1 MYNTDPHYNFDK
13 NLRAL
18 LSLWKCHGKE
28 VILMIDANDGNIY
41 KSKFIRQLAEPA
53 MQMEELFLKTN
64 NVSARNSNKEGN
76 VPICG
81 IFATQGFDCTGYFIS

>member
-1 MYNTDPHYNFDK
+1 
-13 NLRAL
+13 
-18 LSLWKCHGKE
+18 
-28 VILMIDANDGNIY
+28 MIEPNDGDVY

-81 IFATQGFDCTGYFIS
+81 IFATQGFDCTGHFIRYQFLFDFGRK